1 MTNVYPKVD
10 AIAMGGTYAPLNTTV
25 NNLSLSTTNGGT
37 SWRHTLTVSTA
48 QTIVLDTW
56 CSTIQFVPSDIP
68 SSPIF
73 IKWWTADAQ
82 TAASATN
89 FDIVL
94 TSADSC
100 VQLWVRF
107 NVTRYSIYSATSQTV
122 YTIERP

>member
-25 NNLSLSTTNGGT
+25 NNLSLSTSNSGT
-37 SWRHTLTVSTA
+37 SWRHTLTVAAA
-48 QTIVLDTW
+48 QTITLDTG
-56 CSTIQFVPSDIP
+56 CSTIHFIPSDIP
-68 SSPIF
+68 AGAIF
-73 IKWWTADAQ
+73 IKFGTADAQ
-82 TAASATN
+82 TDASASN
-89 FDIVL
+89 FDVVL
-94 TSADSC
+94 TPADPC

>member
-10 AIAMGGTYAPLNTTV
+10 AIAMGWTYAPLNTTV
-25 NNLSLSTTNGGT
+25 NNLSLSTDNSGT
-37 SWRHTLTVSTA
+37 SWRHTLTVAAA

-68 SSPIF
+68 WSAIF
-73 IKWWTADAQ
+73 IKRWTADTQ

-89 FDIVL
+89 FDVVL
-94 TSADSC
+94 TSADAC
-100 VQLWVRF
+100 VQLWVRR